1 MIKKDYYK
9 ILGITKTATAD
20 EIKKAYRIMAM
31 KYHPDKNPNNK
42 SAEEKFKEISEANE
56 VLGDVERKKQY
67 DQQQQSLMVVKK
79 QKPAQPPPNQDY
91 SNMNMEY
98 IFGKQYGREITKGS
112 DLKVTMK
119 LTFQEILRGVTKKI
133 KIPKS
138 VVCKSCKGEPSI
150 SEEKKCKICS
160 GKGTVREEETISIN
174 IPAGISHGMNIT
186 MAGKG
191 NVGDY
196 GLASGDLIIVVEEVK
211 HPLLNRIGDNLHYDC
226 YLSFIDVLLGAN
238 VEIPT
243 LENRVAI
250 KINSGTPIG
259 TVLNMKGYGLPNI
272 NDKTRGD
279 IVINVCIW
287 IPKNITIEER
297 KLLNYLR
304 QSPNFKSTNTA
315 L

>member
-1 MIKKDYYK
+1 
-9 ILGITKTATAD
+9 
-20 EIKKAYRIMAM
+20 MAV

-42 SAEEKFKEISEANE
+42 SAEEKFKEISEAYE

-67 DQQQQSLMVVKK
+67 DQHQQSLMVVK
-79 QKPAQPPPNQDY
+79 AQPPKSKPNY

-98 IFGKQYGREITKGS
+98 IFGKEFGTEITKGS

-119 LTFQEILRGVTKKI
+119 LTFQEILTGTTKKI
-133 KIPKS
+133 KIPKL

-150 SEEKKCKICS
+150 SEEKKCKTCL
-160 GKGTVREEETISIN
+160 GKRTVREEETISIN

-186 MAGKG
+186 MTGRG

-211 HPLLNRIGDNLHYDC
+211 HPLLQRIGDNLHYNC
-226 YLSFIDVLLGAN
+226 YLSFIDVLLGAT

-250 KINSGTPIG
+250 KIIAGTPIG
-259 TVLNMKGYGLPNI
+259 TVLNMKGYGLPNV

-279 IVINVCIW
+279 IVITVCIW
-287 IPKNITIEER
+287 IPKTITTEER